1 MKRALCFLLCV
12 ALLCTA
18 VPMTAVAEFGGISLS
33 GQLTEG
39 NSVDVMWHPYT
50 GEGFDHYEYSVKDLT
65 NGGDAAIFR
74 VHTNQEKFSI
84 PANMMIVNHNLR
96 VWVGACDVNSDV
108 LAQAQTEFLVQ
119 AAQEELV
126 ISLTDVKP
134 GDHVYVSWNKISG
147 AKHYDYTVRNT
158 TTDTVII
165 DRTSTRADQITIS
178 GDLILSENHYKVW
191 VGAVDENGDVI
202 CDSIQYFDV
211 PKCSHRNPQRV
222 NKQHNWQQNDDETHH
237 VTEYYD
243 KKCVDCGELIEEGL
257 VDEYDEPHQL
267 DENGDC
273 TLCDYRFSCPH
284 TEKEY
289 RLKSETYTPDGEEE
303 HIHDVQYS
311 EYCANAICGKL
322 LRDQADEK
330 RIHEREMHTFDKGVC
345 ILCGYRRAAQLSAS
359 VARGMSEAQ
368 VGDLLSATVTF
379 KGGDGN
385 YRYCWEIYCN
395 GTLVR
400 ERTPFDA
407 QHSMSIQAECAGE
420 YVFRVIVMDGEGS
433 EATAD
438 SKPIT
443 VKEAACLHTET
454 EDVESDLY
462 YESISDSHH
471 NKITEYSRVC
481 KACGERVST
490 WDSPVSEEHHFV
502 DGVCQECKLPEP
514 GECAHSEKKSEEL
527 RRTKRSI
534 SDTQHVI
541 EVYYRDVCAKCGVEL
556 VAERMENAGEEAH
569 ALVDG
574 RCECGYVDT
583 TGACDHADREET
595 PGAPVCVSISDTQ
608 HKTTVAYKVVCK
620 TCGAELEG
628 REESL
633 VADHTF
639 DAQGL
644 CAECGY
650 QKLVE
655 TVSGSFGSTTYTMT
669 TGTPLT
675 VTVSAQCT
683 GGELAKVTINGVT
696 TSMVS
701 PSSMDIAG
709 GTEWSGN
716 LTIDGT
722 QSPFDV
728 PGIYEVQLW
737 VKTAS
742 GFAQSVARTTITVVE
757 PEVELSM
764 TVQGSVDEAGN
775 VNFNWNGIES
785 ADHYGINFRI
795 NDVPEYGDIHMIG
808 KETSYQI
815 PASRFQGEE
824 TVKFW
829 VAAYDAGNNM
839 IPVSSTST
847 NKVQA
852 DTTITVPARAE
863 TVSGSFGSATYTMT
877 TGAPL
882 TVTVSAQCTG
892 GELAKVTINGVTASM
907 VSPSSIDI
915 AGGTEWSGNL
925 TIDGTQSPFDVPGT
939 YEVQLWVKTA
949 TGLAQSVARTTIT
962 VVEPEIEL
970 FMTIQGS
977 VDEAGNV
984 NFNWNGIESADHYG
998 INFRINDVSE
1008 YGDVLMIGRETSYQI
1023 PASRFQGGET
1033 VKFWVGAYLA
1043 DGNMVSVSNHTT
1055 DKVQNTAEVTVPVSK
1070 KLGISLNYSFDTS
1083 GVLNLSWN
1091 SVEGAASYGI
1101 NYCINDVDAF
1111 DAIQNVGNTISY
1123 QIPASQLSGGMV
1135 VKFWVGAYLADGSM
1149 VPVSNY
1155 TTDKVQN
1162 TVEVTVPAL
1171 DSELS
1176 VKIELGQT
1184 TATVGD
1190 TVKATAV
1197 VSGGSG
1203 EYDYG
1208 WTISLNGTVIHQTDM
1223 SMDSCYT
1230 WTPEGAGSYVFAV
1243 TVKDSEKNSQTV
1255 SSGVIT
1261 VSDHVWKTETSV
1273 SYANP
1278 TDEGHD
1284 VVTVSYQVCTICGA
1298 KTEATTTTVTAQHN
1312 QNYRDFWSNHPHQL
1326 YSHCKDCDHKSPV
1339 NHYDTANGKVQ
1350 SADKCCICHGHAWP
1364 TDEPE
1369 EVNGEWF
1376 IHCGKCGKTQ
1386 KVDAPKT
1393 TEKDSTDN
1401 SSTDEEV
1408 NDTVEWD
1415 ITEEFDNVKDAVD
1428 GIDDYSKFIRG
1439 EESEVGRGAVL
1450 ESLHQL
1456 TDSSLAD
1463 IYFTATGEILDVA
1476 GLDDTRA
1483 LYITDRLIE
1492 KYTEDSMFTQ
1502 CTISLKQFKDML
1514 KYIGYSEKAID
1525 ELVLWFAE
1533 KPYIKDLIYQIGDA
1547 PANFIDTTDNLGE
1560 LLISDKDIYM
1570 YYDPDTFEEIIRQGL
1585 DEKGINVPNNFK
1597 MIKNV
1602 GKGIKISKII
1612 TDIIS
1617 DSIKYMSFDA
1627 DMRDAYSKALSS
1639 SDDNVCNTVGDL
1651 LDAMSTTEGCI
1662 VLSLLNNGVEV
1673 GADELYSLVSD
1684 SVLDALKKVRP
1695 EFYYAI
1701 KTGLAVNENVL
1712 GINDTYSAAYRAQW
1726 AMDAAE
1732 AYGETME
1739 DMISGLDPE
1748 EDFAEICAL
1757 CVVYSELVEM
1767 SYDGYA
1773 NFIKTENSNIA
1784 SKVLNWFG
1792 SNDGKKAVEV
1802 LRMYSRD
1809 QQFEILRTLRD
1820 LYQACNENGSRV
1832 KLPSWFKTVY
1842 SQLFPGVSSSDIDLM
1857 LN

>member
-639 DAQGL
+639 DAHGL

-696 TSMVS
+696 ASMAS

-709 GTEWSGN
+709 GTEWNGN

-737 VKTAS
+737 VKTAT
-742 GFAQSVARTTITVVE
+742 GLAQSVARTTITVVE

-852 DTTITVPARAE
+852 DTTITVPARAK

-877 TGAPL
+877 AGTPL

-939 YEVQLWVKTA
+939 YEVQLWVKTV

-962 VVEPEIEL
+962 VEAPVTPAPTEVSTVAPTEVLTVAPTEVPTVAPTEV
-970 FMTIQGS
+970 FTEAPTEAPTVVPTDVPTIAP
-977 VDEAGNV
+977 VDEARECSFYADGIHHLMNKIDESHAAGHHIISYCACGYKRINKEQDIPYKKCCLCIGHEYDEETLCRNQNGRWYQICKRCKEQVEVNV
-984 NFNWNGIESADHYG
+984 LCPVHGKTHIGDRLTAKYNEANHTEQGHAIWVVCSCGDPNWGYYSTKNYTFSPKCEQCVMQINNINKDDLPEMGSISTLCKHQNSKLTSITSDREGMVLQHTKQTVEYVCSDCGVKYKRVIIVDNDTTELFNWNSNHFEPKEFISVADSDTILDKIEINGDLKVSNYSIHAPKTNINVNNTLYINGSSQVSVRARDIESKKVK
-998 INFRINDVSE
+998 IE
-1008 YGDVLMIGRETSYQI
+1008 
-1023 PASRFQGGET
+1023 GGELVANNVVCEDLIIDKNSSWLNVDYID
-1033 VKFWVGAYLA
+1033 VKNNVYIDNAHIVTNKSTKYTIGGDLYL
-1043 DGNMVSVSNHTT
+1043 GESVSAENDIILGEITLTKKNPKVSISKNIKVKKLVLSNTPEYWFSDGKLKSWRMGNNVSSDTVVEFGVEPSPEDQKNYEKLLEDRRKMETEIINKQREINKLNNEIKLVRTSLEKNLSNTEKLEGGENEYVITGSLVNKFFAGEEEKERYKNAAQKLFNEALRGGDFEKVSFTT
-1055 DKVQNTAEVTVPVSK
+1055 DKITGKVEAGFIAQKDQYYSGNYDGDEWILSWSAMGVSFGGERAESIFMSCYLDEDKNKPRCPMYVVAASSDSEQGNKVLVELREDARKEMNRQLIQACKELVNELLDVNANLPISEIDKNIKEIKSLSREIREMSVDVVVDELLNDNYTELNELIDTGYELYEDFK
-1070 KLGISLNYSFDTS
+1070 EIKEKLYE
-1083 GVLNLSWN
+1083 LNLL
-1091 SVEGAASYGI
+1091 
-1101 NYCINDVDAF
+1101 
-1111 DAIQNVGNTISY
+1111 
-1123 QIPASQLSGGMV
+1123 LS
-1135 VKFWVGAYLADGSM
+1135 
-1149 VPVSNY
+1149 P
-1155 TTDKVQN
+1155 
-1162 TVEVTVPAL
+1162 
-1171 DSELS
+1171 
-1176 VKIELGQT
+1176 
-1184 TATVGD
+1184 
-1190 TVKATAV
+1190 
-1197 VSGGSG
+1197 
-1203 EYDYG
+1203 
-1208 WTISLNGTVIHQTDM
+1208 
-1223 SMDSCYT
+1223 MD
-1230 WTPEGAGSYVFAV
+1230 
-1243 TVKDSEKNSQTV
+1243 
-1255 SSGVIT
+1255 
-1261 VSDHVWKTETSV
+1261 
-1273 SYANP
+1273 
-1278 TDEGHD
+1278 
-1284 VVTVSYQVCTICGA
+1284 
-1298 KTEATTTTVTAQHN
+1298 
-1312 QNYRDFWSNHPHQL
+1312 
-1326 YSHCKDCDHKSPV
+1326 
-1339 NHYDTANGKVQ
+1339 
-1350 SADKCCICHGHAWP
+1350 
-1364 TDEPE
+1364 
-1369 EVNGEWF
+1369 
-1376 IHCGKCGKTQ
+1376 
-1386 KVDAPKT
+1386 
-1393 TEKDSTDN
+1393 
-1401 SSTDEEV
+1401 
-1408 NDTVEWD
+1408 
-1415 ITEEFDNVKDAVD
+1415 
-1428 GIDDYSKFIRG
+1428 
-1439 EESEVGRGAVL
+1439 
-1450 ESLHQL
+1450 
-1456 TDSSLAD
+1456 
-1463 IYFTATGEILDVA
+1463 
-1476 GLDDTRA
+1476 
-1483 LYITDRLIE
+1483 
-1492 KYTEDSMFTQ
+1492 
-1502 CTISLKQFKDML
+1502 
-1514 KYIGYSEKAID
+1514 
-1525 ELVLWFAE
+1525 
-1533 KPYIKDLIYQIGDA
+1533 
-1547 PANFIDTTDNLGE
+1547 
-1560 LLISDKDIYM
+1560 
-1570 YYDPDTFEEIIRQGL
+1570 
-1585 DEKGINVPNNFK
+1585 
-1597 MIKNV
+1597 
-1602 GKGIKISKII
+1602 
-1612 TDIIS
+1612 
-1617 DSIKYMSFDA
+1617 
-1627 DMRDAYSKALSS
+1627 
-1639 SDDNVCNTVGDL
+1639 
-1651 LDAMSTTEGCI
+1651 
-1662 VLSLLNNGVEV
+1662 
-1673 GADELYSLVSD
+1673 
-1684 SVLDALKKVRP
+1684 
-1695 EFYYAI
+1695 
-1701 KTGLAVNENVL
+1701 
-1712 GINDTYSAAYRAQW
+1712 
-1726 AMDAAE
+1726 
-1732 AYGETME
+1732 
-1739 DMISGLDPE
+1739 
-1748 EDFAEICAL
+1748 
-1757 CVVYSELVEM
+1757 
-1767 SYDGYA
+1767 
-1773 NFIKTENSNIA
+1773 
-1784 SKVLNWFG
+1784 
-1792 SNDGKKAVEV
+1792 
-1802 LRMYSRD
+1802 
-1809 QQFEILRTLRD
+1809 
-1820 LYQACNENGSRV
+1820 
-1832 KLPSWFKTVY
+1832 
-1842 SQLFPGVSSSDIDLM
+1842 
-1857 LN
+1857 